1 MWPEKKRRFNFL
13 FRFFSTFSFD
23 VLLLLSKKREK
34 RTDFFTQIFEKQEK
48 KREKKRGGGAKTKFS
63 SSNQNSQRLTISSLL
78 SKTVFKN
85 NTYTKWPRL
94 QRNPRRR

>member
-48 KREKKRGGGAKTKFS
+48 KREKKRGQTAKNKIF
-63 SSNQNSQRLTISSLL
+63 L
-78 SKTVFKN
+78 SKSKQPETDHFIAS
-85 NTYTKWPRL
+85 L
-94 QRNPRRR
+94 

>member
-23 VLLLLSKKREK
+23 VLLLSKKREK

-48 KREKKRGGGAKTKFS
+48 KREKKRGGAKNKIF
-63 SSNQNSQRLTISSLL
+63 L
-78 SKTVFKN
+78 SKSKQPETDHFIAS
-85 NTYTKWPRL
+85 L
-94 QRNPRRR
+94 